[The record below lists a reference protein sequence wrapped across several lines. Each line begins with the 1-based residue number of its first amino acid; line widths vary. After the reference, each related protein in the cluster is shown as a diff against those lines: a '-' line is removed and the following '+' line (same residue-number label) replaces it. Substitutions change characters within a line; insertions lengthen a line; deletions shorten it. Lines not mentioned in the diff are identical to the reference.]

1 MDMALDFPSQDLQ
14 GLGPWLCS
22 FKSKGSIAYHMA
34 KTQEEK
40 ESVTKWDPTEES
52 FKGEEEYGDF

>member
-1 MDMALDFPSQDLQ
+1 
-14 GLGPWLCS
+14 
-22 FKSKGSIAYHMA
+22 MA